1 MNVPDY
7 YFDGFEENLNDPRCV
22 QRIYEFSL
30 RQVRGLVDYNDED
43 DVIQE
48 VFYRLTKW
56 PIARKKYNSSR
67 HYFSL
72 LRITIRQAIAAYW
85 KRRHSQRNDVRKRSF
100 ISELQDD
107 EGKQYEFAGKR
118 DHILHHLHLRETAKL
133 VLEKVSTLKPIHREM
148 FELRFVQE
156 KSHDEISEILKV
168 SIRTSYRLETK
179 VRQLLQDY
187 LGQRLD

>member
-56 PIARKKYNSSR
+56 PIARKKYNSSIIMEK
-67 HYFSL
+67 L
-72 LRITIRQAIAAYW
+72 GLRCKTC
-85 KRRHSQRNDVRKRSF
+85 
-100 ISELQDD
+100 
-107 EGKQYEFAGKR
+107 
-118 DHILHHLHLRETAKL
+118 KL
-133 VLEKVSTLKPIHREM
+133 P
-148 FELRFVQE
+148 
-156 KSHDEISEILKV
+156 
-168 SIRTSYRLETK
+168 SIYASA
-179 VRQLLQDY
+179 
-187 LGQRLD
+187 